1 MENKSKRLLA
11 ISQIISTQK
20 ISSQADLLKK
30 LKAKGIRCTQATL
43 SRDFRILKLGKIVNN
58 EGGYIYSIMKD
69 KSSDKIIDSSTS
81 YVQNGFVSLEFAQK
95 LALIKTIPAYA
106 SSLAMTIDME
116 GAYEIAGTIA
126 GDDTIL
132 IIPKDGISE
141 SDIRHRLILIFP
153 ELKNRIRP

>member
-11 ISQIISTQK
+11 ISQIINTQK
-20 ISSQADLLKK
+20 ISSQADLLKT
-30 LKAKGIRCTQATL
+30 LQSKGIKCTQATL
-43 SRDFRILKLGKIVNN
+43 SRDLKVLMVGKIVNN
-58 EGGYIYSIMKD
+58 KGGYNYSIVAN
-69 KSSDKIIDSSTS
+69 KSSNKIPDSSTS
-81 YVQNGFVSLEFAQK
+81 FVQNGFVSLEFAQK
-95 LALIKTIPAYA
+95 LAVIKTIPAYA

-132 IIPKDGISE
+132 IIPRDGIRE

-153 ELKNRIRP
+153 ELKDRIRH